1 MMHSLESYNFLKAD
15 PKNYL
20 LYKCSDEEEFEIAVE
35 QEYEKNEKTEVDGGV
50 GMKFVS
56 HFWNLYNIRI

>member
-20 LYKCSDEEEFEIAVE
+20 LFKCSDDEEFEIAVE
-35 QEYEKNEKTEVDGGV
+35 QEFEKNEKD
-50 GMKFVS
+50 
-56 HFWNLYNIRI
+56 